1 MRHLLIA
8 CLSGAALALVG
19 TVLGS
24 DPEGAA
30 NLAGK
35 TGLPEE
41 GGKLSDVADQSDG
54 LDEPDLSGAAPLE

>member
-1 MRHLLIA
+1 MGHLLFT
-8 CLSGAALALVG
+8 CVFGAGLGLVGMALAG
-19 TVLGS
+19 

>member
-8 CLSGAALALVG
+8 CVSGAVVGLVG

-30 NLAGK
+30 
-35 TGLPEE
+35 TE
-41 GGKLSDVADQSDG
+41 GGELSDVADQCDG
-54 LDEPDLSGAAPLE
+54 LDVSDWSGETPPA